1 MIARLALAG
10 LTLAAALNGAAEGR
24 SANPPEGTQAAEA
37 APAEPA
43 ATPVERKGLFNAR
56 KVATVKA
63 EAAGKEAAE
72 PVAAEAPEVDAK
84 PEAKPTRKERAALRR
99 AAKAKP
105 GKVEADP
112 AAAKAVEAAA
122 VAPGAAVEPPAG
134 QPVAG
139 EPASAPVEATVAEPE
154 PKGHKAKRSAR
165 AKRAPSHGGEP
176 TEAVSVEAAQPEEA
190 SGRDGLDTL
199 IAAHAKANGL
209 RESFVHRVIRIE
221 SRHNPKAVGRGGVY
235 GLMQIK
241 TPTARALGYAGGPA
255 GLLDA
260 DTNLTYGVRYL
271 AGAYKVAGGDETR
284 AYAFYR
290 SGYYYAA
297 KRKGLGKGEPAP
309 VTVAAAE
316 PPAERA
322 SLSSL
327 WTPVSA
333 NAADPGR

>member
-10 LTLAAALNGAAEGR
+10 LTLAAALHAAVPAEAGDATPAEG
-24 SANPPEGTQAAEA
+24 SQAVEV

-43 ATPVERKGLFNAR
+43 AAPVERKKRADAR
-56 KVATVKA
+56 KGAAKA
-63 EAAGKEAAE
+63 EAAAKDAAE
-72 PVAAEAPEVDAK
+72 PVAAPAAEASAAGAQ
-84 PEAKPTRKERAALRR
+84 PEAKPAGTERVPRRR

-105 GKVEADP
+105 AKVEAD
-112 AAAKAVEAAA
+112 AAAKPAEAAA
-122 VAPGAAVEPPAG
+122 IAPAAEAPAG
-134 QPVAG
+134 QAGAG
-139 EPASAPVEATVAEPE
+139 EPASAPVEAAAEAE
-154 PKGHKAKRSAR
+154 PKGRKAKRSAKIKPAR
-165 AKRAPSHGGEP
+165 SESIDP
-176 TEAVSVEAAQPEEA
+176 TEAAASEAAQPEA
-190 SGRDGLDTL
+190 TSGRGALDTL

-221 SRHNPKAVGRGGVY
+221 SRHNPRAIGRGGVY

-255 GLLDA
+255 GLLDP

-297 KRKGLGKGEPAP
+297 KRKGLHKGEPAP
-309 VTVAAAE
+309 VTIAAAE

>member
-10 LTLAAALNGAAEGR
+10 LTLAAALNAAAEGR

-43 ATPVERKGLFNAR
+43 ATPVERKGRFNAR

-63 EAAGKEAAE
+63 EAAAKEAAE

-112 AAAKAVEAAA
+112 AAAKPVEAAA

-134 QPVAG
+134 QPATG

-154 PKGHKAKRSAR
+154 PKGRKAKRSAR

-284 AYAFYR
+284 AYSFYR

-297 KRKGLGKGEPAP
+297 KRKGLGKEQAAP
-309 VTVAAAE
+309 VAAAE
-316 PPAERA
+316 PPAA
-322 SLSSL
+322 SGPRLSL

-333 NAADPGR
+333 ERIDPGR

>member
-1 MIARLALAG
+1 
-10 LTLAAALNGAAEGR
+10 
-24 SANPPEGTQAAEA
+24 
-37 APAEPA
+37 
-43 ATPVERKGLFNAR
+43 
-56 KVATVKA
+56 
-63 EAAGKEAAE
+63 
-72 PVAAEAPEVDAK
+72 
-84 PEAKPTRKERAALRR
+84 
-99 AAKAKP
+99 
-105 GKVEADP
+105 
-112 AAAKAVEAAA
+112 
-122 VAPGAAVEPPAG
+122 
-134 QPVAG
+134 
-139 EPASAPVEATVAEPE
+139 
-154 PKGHKAKRSAR
+154 
-165 AKRAPSHGGEP
+165 
-176 TEAVSVEAAQPEEA
+176 
-190 SGRDGLDTL
+190 
-199 IAAHAKANGL
+199 
-209 RESFVHRVIRIE
+209 
-221 SRHNPKAVGRGGVY
+221 
-235 GLMQIK
+235 MQIK